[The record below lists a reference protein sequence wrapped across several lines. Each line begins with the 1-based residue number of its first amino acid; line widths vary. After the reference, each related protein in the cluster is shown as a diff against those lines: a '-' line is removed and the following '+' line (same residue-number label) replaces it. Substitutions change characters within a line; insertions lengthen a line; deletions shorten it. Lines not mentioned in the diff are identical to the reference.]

1 MRQRQSQLVGNQQ
14 DVHGCVGWKTG
25 SVGDQ
30 RPSPARGLRE
40 GCPGEVTC
48 KQTARIHQLNIEDP
62 DGLDREEILKTLTRK
77 MPAETRLQ

>member
-1 MRQRQSQLVGNQQ
+1 MSTDVWVGRR
-14 DVHGCVGWKTG
+14 GLWESSG
-25 SVGDQ
+25 Q

-62 DGLDREEILKTLTRK
+62 DGLGREEILRMLPRK
-77 MPAETRLQ
+77 MPGETRLQ